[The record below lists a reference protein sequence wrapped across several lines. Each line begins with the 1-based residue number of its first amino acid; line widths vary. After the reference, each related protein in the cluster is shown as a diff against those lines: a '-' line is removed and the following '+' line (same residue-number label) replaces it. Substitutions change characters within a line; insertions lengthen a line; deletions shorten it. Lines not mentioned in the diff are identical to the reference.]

1 MFLPKQYKNFCC
13 LWNFFFML
21 WFFSAL
27 EKPFKVLYQD
37 MDYKHF
43 AKEIMNCANH
53 WNFMAYDD
61 KKGPMILSIG
71 IRTFS
76 NEEDKDNYSLIGEL
90 RTKTVWSYIQYH
102 NWFTRTKK
110 REEVWKREKES
121 GIDGVWLLLTAC
133 LWIFLYKKRT
143 PKELLYPQCFMEK
156 KRTIPEMH

>member
-1 MFLPKQYKNFCC
+1 
-13 LWNFFFML
+13 
-21 WFFSAL
+21 
-27 EKPFKVLYQD
+27 

-90 RTKTVWSYIQYH
+90 RTKTV
-102 NWFTRTKK
+102 
-110 REEVWKREKES
+110 
-121 GIDGVWLLLTAC
+121 
-133 LWIFLYKKRT
+133 
-143 PKELLYPQCFMEK
+143 
-156 KRTIPEMH
+156 